1 MNSKFLNKKILI
13 PLLCGIGCFTLTFLL
28 TKAIN
33 HDEGKS
39 LEVISRNKKLLSNL
53 EQIDLEIIS
62 LKKQILGAKEEIST
76 LKSQK
81 ENLQLSLGVEIE
93 ETIETEDEEDVDLD
107 LSLPEDEKDTSYY
120 HYYEQEHSYSTYG
133 HNENSNSTNNSSSSS
148 SNDGNSSII
157 GTTPQTPAPPAVIS
171 PEDSSP
177 VDSTPGPGI
186 DLDNNE
192 NVESTPP
199 SADEDDMISD
209 SSPDTDGDIYDSS
222 NTEENSTTNGYVN

>member
-39 LEVISRNKKLLSNL
+39 LEITSRNKKLLSNL
-53 EQIDLEIIS
+53 EEIDLEIIS

-107 LSLPEDEKDTSYY
+107 LSLPEDE
-120 HYYEQEHSYSTYG
+120 
-133 HNENSNSTNNSSSSS
+133 
-148 SNDGNSSII
+148 
-157 GTTPQTPAPPAVIS
+157 
-171 PEDSSP
+171 
-177 VDSTPGPGI
+177 
-186 DLDNNE
+186 
-192 NVESTPP
+192 
-199 SADEDDMISD
+199 
-209 SSPDTDGDIYDSS
+209 
-222 NTEENSTTNGYVN
+222 

>member
-39 LEVISRNKKLLSNL
+39 LEITSRNKKLLSNL
-53 EQIDLEIIS
+53 EEIDLEIIS
-62 LKKQILGAKEEIST
+62 LKKQILGAKEEISA

-157 GTTPQTPAPPAVIS
+157 GTTPQTPGPPAVIL

-186 DLDNNE
+186 DLDNNG
-192 NVESTPP
+192 NIESTPP
-199 SADEDDMISD
+199 SVDEDDIISD
-209 SSPDTDGDIYDSS
+209 SSPDTDGNIDEPL
-222 NTEENSTTNGYVN
+222 NTEENSLTNGDIN

>member
-39 LEVISRNKKLLSNL
+39 LEITSRNKKLLSNL
-53 EQIDLEIIS
+53 EEIDLEIIS
-62 LKKQILGAKEEIST
+62 LKKQILGAKEEISA

-93 ETIETEDEEDVDLD
+93 ETIETKDEEDVDLD

-133 HNENSNSTNNSSSSS
+133 HNENSNSTNNSSGSS
-148 SNDGNSSII
+148 SNNENSSII
-157 GTTPQTPAPPAVIS
+157 GTTPQTPAPPAVIL

-199 SADEDDMISD
+199 Q
-209 SSPDTDGDIYDSS
+209 
-222 NTEENSTTNGYVN
+222 